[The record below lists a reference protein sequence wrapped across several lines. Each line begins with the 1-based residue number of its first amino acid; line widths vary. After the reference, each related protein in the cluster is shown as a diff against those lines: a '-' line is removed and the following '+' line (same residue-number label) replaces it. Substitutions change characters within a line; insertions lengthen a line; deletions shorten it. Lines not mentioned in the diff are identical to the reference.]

1 MPVGP
6 ARSHHVSMGD
16 WHWPTRRLVL
26 VGSVL
31 VDLVML
37 VPSLPARGGDR
48 LASGA
53 SFVVGGGYYVLS
65 GATRAGLR
73 AAYAGTHGS
82 GPMGDRVRAAL
93 DGIGVAMLLPPD
105 TRGDTGLCVT
115 LVEPDGER
123 TFVTHPGV
131 EARLGADALARLLV
145 DAGDAVYVSG
155 YDLAYEVS
163 GPAVGSWLVA
173 RPHGTSLVVDPG
185 PLVADIPPDRL
196 DAALG
201 RTTLL
206 TLNRREAALMTGHT
220 DVTAAI
226 GALRPRLAPAALVVV
241 RDGARGAHVGGGS
254 LGTGSR
260 HIPAPQVAVADTTGA
275 GDVHTGTLI
284 AALAAGAELVAAAG
298 QANAAAAAHVTA
310 TD

>member
-1 MPVGP
+1 M
-6 ARSHHVSMGD
+6 
-16 WHWPTRRLVL
+16 L

-31 VDLVML
+31 VDLVMP
-37 VPSLPARGGDR
+37 VASLPARGGDL

-73 AAYAGTHGS
+73 AAYVGSHGT

-93 DGIGVAMLLPPD
+93 DGVGVAMLLPPD
-105 TRGDTGLCVT
+105 ASGDTGVCVT
-115 LVEPDGER
+115 LVEPGGER

-131 EARLGADALARLLV
+131 ESRLDANALALLTIN
-145 DAGDAVYVSG
+145 ATDAVYVSG

-163 GPAVGSWLVA
+163 GPAVGSWL
-173 RPHGTSLVVDPG
+173 GTGPLGTPLVVDPG

-196 DAALG
+196 YAVLG

-206 TLNRREAALMTGHT
+206 TLNCWEAQIMTGST
-220 DVTAAI
+220 DVAAVI
-226 GALRPRLAPAALVVV
+226 AALRPRLAPDALVVL
-241 RDGARGAHVGGGS
+241 RAGARGAHVGGGS
-254 LGTGSR
+254 LGIGL
-260 HIPAPQVAVADTTGA
+260 HHVPAPQVAAVDTTGA

-284 AALAAGAELVAAAG
+284 AALASGVEPVAAVG
-298 QANAAAAAHVTA
+298 RANAAAAAHVA
-310 TD
+310 SPR

>member
-1 MPVGP
+1 M
-6 ARSHHVSMGD
+6 
-16 WHWPTRRLVL
+16 L

-31 VDLVML
+31 VDLVMP
-37 VPSLPARGGDR
+37 VASLPARGGDL

-73 AAYAGTHGS
+73 AAYVGSHGT

-105 TRGDTGLCVT
+105 ASGDTGVCVT
-115 LVEPDGER
+115 LVEPGGER

-131 EARLGADALARLLV
+131 EARLGPDALADLLV
-145 DAGDAVYVSG
+145 DAADAIYVSG

-163 GPAVGSWLVA
+163 GPAVGSWLST
-173 RPHGTSLVVDPG
+173 RPHRAALVLDPG
-185 PLVADIPPDRL
+185 PLVADIPTDRF
-196 DAALG
+196 DAVLG

-206 TLNRREAALMTGHT
+206 TLNCREAQIMTGST
-220 DVTAAI
+220 DVAAVI
-226 GALRPRLAPAALVVV
+226 QALRPRLAPDALVVL
-241 RDGARGAHVGGGS
+241 RAGARGAHVGGGS
-254 LGTGSR
+254 LGIGL
-260 HIPAPQVAVADTTGA
+260 HHVPAPQVAAVDTTGA

-284 AALAAGAELVAAAG
+284 AALASGVEPVAAVG
-298 QANAAAAAHVTA
+298 RANAAAAAHA
-310 TD
+310 ASPR